1 MASLSCFIWCF
12 TIYIHKQQEILK
24 RNFGSAKTS
33 LMSDL
38 WFHWDKLLLFKN
50 TPTKQLI
57 FKKIAKYQI
66 SFINIIYDNDST
78 RISCIFCI
86 LWFLS
91 NFMLDCVKI
100 DANLHI
106 FSNLTKCETTGI
118 SYLNQAFCL
127 DLYAYPILF
136 VCKMHG
142 FWSCEWRC

>member
-1 MASLSCFIWCF
+1 MASLACFIWCF
-12 TIYIHKQQEILK
+12 TIYIHEQQEILK

-66 SFINIIYDNDST
+66 SFINIIYDIDST

-86 LWFLS
+86 LWFSS

-106 FSNLTKCETTGI
+106 FSNLTKCEATDI

-127 DLYAYPILF
+127 DLYANPILF

-142 FWSCEWRC
+142 FWSCE